1 MTICCTY
8 VVPKI
13 PLKMIN
19 VRTVLRKKQ
28 LSDGTY
34 PVCLRVTKDR
44 RSKYFKTIYNSFPKE
59 WDERTGSFNK
69 NHSNFIQDN
78 RLLLKFRDRALK
90 VIAELEMEKD
100 DFSLREFEH
109 NFRLA
114 FNPVRRN
121 VFDFWD
127 EIVEELK
134 LAGRMGN
141 ARFHNDTSKSVLRYL
156 KFDKDLS
163 FTDITPAFLEKY
175 EAYLRS
181 RGGTDG
187 GIGVRMRSIRALYNH
202 AIRRNIVKESLY
214 PFRVYKVSRLKGRG
228 AKRALT
234 FEEVK
239 QIINVDL
246 SKNPEL
252 VNSKNYFVFSFY
264 TRGMNFA
271 DMMKLKWKDVKG
283 GNIYYTR
290 SKTKG
295 NFTIRIL
302 PPVQKILDYYRKNSL
317 GTKYVFP
324 ILLHDELTPNQIE
337 NRKTKVLKNYN
348 KDLKAIAEL
357 AEIEK
362 SVTSYVAR
370 HSFANC
376 LKQKGVATDVISES
390 LGHQNM
396 AITQAYLKEL
406 DTSVVDKAI
415 EVLL

>member
-1 MTICCTY
+1 
-8 VVPKI
+8 
-13 PLKMIN
+13 
-19 VRTVLRKKQ
+19 
-28 LSDGTY
+28 
-34 PVCLRVTKDR
+34 
-44 RSKYFKTIYNSFPKE
+44 
-59 WDERTGSFNK
+59 
-69 NHSNFIQDN
+69 
-78 RLLLKFRDRALK
+78 
-90 VIAELEMEKD
+90 
-100 DFSLREFEH
+100 
-109 NFRLA
+109 
-114 FNPVRRN
+114 
-121 VFDFWD
+121 
-127 EIVEELK
+127 
-134 LAGRMGN
+134 
-141 ARFHNDTSKSVLRYL
+141 
-156 KFDKDLS
+156 
-163 FTDITPAFLEKY
+163 
-175 EAYLRS
+175 
-181 RGGTDG
+181 
-187 GIGVRMRSIRALYNH
+187 MRSIRALYNH

-271 DMMKLKWKDVKG
+271 DMMKLKWKDIKG

-295 NFTIRIL
+295 NFTIKIL
-302 PPVQKILDYYRKNSL
+302 PPVQEILDYYRKNSL

-324 ILLHDELTPNQIE
+324 ILLHDVLTPNQIE

-390 LGHQNM
+390 LGPSLFERTGY
-396 AITQAYLKEL
+396 ICCW
-406 DTSVVDKAI
+406 
-415 EVLL
+415 